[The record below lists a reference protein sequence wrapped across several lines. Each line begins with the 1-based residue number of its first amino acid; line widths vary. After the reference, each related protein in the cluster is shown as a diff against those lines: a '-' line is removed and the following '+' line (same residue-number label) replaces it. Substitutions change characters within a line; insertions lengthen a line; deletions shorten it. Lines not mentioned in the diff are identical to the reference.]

1 MEEII
6 IYGRGGQGAVVAS
19 RLLAIAAF
27 KEGKYVQS
35 FPFFGVERRGAPVAA
50 YTRINDTAIRKRIP
64 ISEPDYV
71 IILDPTLIENMDVT
85 KGLKKSGGIIINT
98 KSLKNNFKFS
108 NKFNTC
114 AFDAARIAVR
124 HKLGSESAPI
134 VNTAI
139 LGAFAK
145 FTKEI
150 SISSLLEAIKENMS
164 IRAGENMLAAKE
176 AYENTKTQC

>member
-1 MEEII
+1 MKEII

-50 YTRINDTAIRKRIP
+50 YTRISDTAIRKRIP
-64 ISEPDYV
+64 ISDPDYV
-71 IILDPTLIENMDVT
+71 IILDPTLIENIDIT
-85 KGLKKSGGIIINT
+85 KGLKKDGGIIINT
-98 KSLKNNFKFS
+98 RSPKNSFKFN

-114 AFDAARIAVR
+114 VFDAARIATQ

-139 LGAFAK
+139 LGTFAK

-150 SISSLLEAIKENMS
+150 GISSLLKAIKENM
-164 IRAGENMLAAKE
+164 ATKVEENMLAAKE
-176 AYENTKTQC
+176 AYENTAA

>member
-1 MEEII
+1 MKEII
-6 IYGRGGQGAVVAS
+6 FYGRGGQGAVVAS

-50 YTRINDTAIRKRIP
+50 YTRISGAIIRKRSP
-64 ISEPDYV
+64 INEPDYV
-71 IILDPTLIENMDVT
+71 IILDPTLIENIDVT
-85 KGLKKSGGIIINT
+85 KGLKGGGGVIINT
-98 KSLKNNFKFS
+98 RSPKNSFKFGQ
-108 NKFNTC
+108 KFNTC
-114 AFDAARIAVR
+114 VFDAAKIATR

-139 LGAFAK
+139 LGVFSK

-150 SISSLLEAIKENMS
+150 KISSLLAAIRESVAVRTEEN
-164 IRAGENMLAAKE
+164 IAAAKE
-176 AYENTKTQC
+176 AYENAK

>member
-1 MEEII
+1 MKEII
-6 IYGRGGQGAVVAS
+6 IYGRGGQGAVAAS

-27 KEGKYVQS
+27 KDEKYVQS

-50 YTRINDTAIRKRIP
+50 YTRISDTAIRKRIP
-64 ISEPDYV
+64 ISNPDYV
-71 IILDPTLIENMDVT
+71 IILDPALIENIDIT
-85 KGLKKSGGIIINT
+85 KGLKKGGGIIINT
-98 KSLKNNFKFS
+98 RYSKDSFKFS

-114 AFDAARIAVR
+114 VFDAAKIAAR

-134 VNTAI
+134 VNTAM

-150 SISSLLEAIKENMS
+150 GISSLLEAIKENM
-164 IRAGENMLAAKE
+164 AAKAEENMLAAKE
-176 AYENTKTQC
+176 AYENAKTQC